1 MAATNLE
8 VWQSA
13 GVIEVREIA
22 QGIRSIVLRQSKP
35 VKAAAGSHIDLMISV
50 HGEMVR
56 RSYSVVSQSADLR
69 DLSIAVFQ
77 VKNSRGG
84 SIAMHQLAVGDQ
96 LQITQAL
103 QNFPLRIGAKNYV
116 ILAGGIGVT
125 ALIEMSRVLQSVNA
139 NYQFVY
145 AARSRAAMSFKTEL
159 ENMHGS
165 KLQTF
170 IDDEGNPLNVDELLA
185 DLPRDT
191 ELYMCGPIRLMDA
204 VRRKWIDSGFE
215 ITNLRYETFGASG
228 WFESETFT
236 VRLANQ
242 ELDVLVDQKH
252 SMLESLENAGLEVM
266 ADCRKGECGLCELKI
281 VNFTGQI
288 DHRDVFLSE
297 HQKAEGQKIISCV
310 SRLVAKQ
317 PAGEGAPGQQAILE
331 IFVD

>member
-8 VWQSA
+8 IWQSA
-13 GVIEVREIA
+13 QVIEVREVA
-22 QGIRSIVLRQSKP
+22 QDIKTIVLRQSKP
-35 VKAAAGSHIDLMISV
+35 IKAAAGSHIDLMLSV
-50 HGEMVR
+50 DGETVR
-56 RSYSVVSQSADLR
+56 RSYSVVSQSADLL
-69 DLSIAVFQ
+69 DLSIAVFR

-84 SIAMHQLAVGDQ
+84 SIAMHHLEVGDQ
-96 LQITQAL
+96 LQITQPL

-125 ALIEMSRVLQSVNA
+125 ALIEMSRILKSVNA
-139 NYQFVY
+139 EYKFVY

-159 ENMHGS
+159 EQIHGD

-170 IDDEGNPLNVDELLA
+170 IDDEGNPLNVDDLLA

-215 ITNLRYETFGASG
+215 LTNLRYETFGASG
-228 WFESETFT
+228 WFESESF
-236 VRLANQ
+236 LARVPNQ
-242 ELDVLVDQKH
+242 ELEVLVDQKH
-252 SMLESLENAGLEVM
+252 SMLEALEAAGLEVM
-266 ADCRKGECGLCELKI
+266 ADCRKGECGLCELKL

-297 HQKAEGQKIISCV
+297 HQKSEGQKIISCV
-310 SRLVAKQ
+310 SRIVASQ
-317 PAGEGAPGQQAILE
+317 PAGEGAPGEQATLE
-331 IFVD
+331 IFVE